1 MTITAMQSK
10 AIPANTSMIHVIED
24 EPDIAKLI
32 EYNLGLEGFQVTVS
46 QTGEKGLEKVRRD
59 PPDLILLDLMLPGLD
74 GLEVCRRLR
83 ATEATS
89 TIPLIMAT
97 AKGDEQD
104 IIQGLELGAD
114 DYVVKP
120 FSPKV
125 LIARVHSVLRRFQS
139 QSTSTEDMR
148 YGKSSMPIEVHSLA
162 IHPGRHEVLVSG
174 KTVDLTRSE
183 FQILYH
189 LCRHPGWVFTRGQ
202 IVEAVNGD
210 NYSVTERAIDVQMV
224 RLRQKLGDSGVLIE
238 TIRGVGYRFKD

>member
-1 MTITAMQSK
+1 
-10 AIPANTSMIHVIED
+10 MIHVIED
-24 EPDIAKLI
+24 EPDIAQLI
-32 EYNLGLEGFQVTVS
+32 EYNLGLEGFKVTVS
-46 QTGEKGLEKVRRD
+46 QTGEKGLERALQE
-59 PPDLILLDLMLPGLD
+59 PPDLILLDLMLPGLE
-74 GLEVCRRLR
+74 GLEVCRLLR

-89 TIPLIMAT
+89 SIPLIMAT

-125 LIARVHSVLRRFQS
+125 LIARIHSVLRRFQGQVPS
-139 QSTSTEDMR
+139 VEEVRSGRSRMAR
-148 YGKSSMPIEVHSLA
+148 EVHNLT

-174 KTVDLTRSE
+174 QTVDLTRTE
-183 FQILYH
+183 FQILYY
-189 LCRHPGWVFTRGQ
+189 LCCHPGWVFTRGQ
-202 IVEAVNGD
+202 IVEAVNGE

-238 TIRGVGYRFKD
+238 TIRGVGYRLKEWNMG